1 MRGLPAEALLR
12 RDEAEVGADRWGLTQ
27 ELLAQVVELLSVLAA
42 EHRLRRPVELPR
54 PAHLS
59 SGRERERERD
69 GQGMARAVAVLR
81 RSGKAA
87 DRG

>member
-12 RDEAEVGADRWGLTQ
+12 RDGAEVGGDRWGLTQ
-27 ELLAQVVELLSVLAA
+27 ELLAQLVELVSVLAA

-54 PAHLS
+54 PAYLGA
-59 SGRERERERD
+59 GRAREWD
-69 GQGMARAVAVLR
+69 GKGMARAVAVLR

>member
-12 RDEAEVGADRWGLTQ
+12 RDGAEIGADRWGLTQ
-27 ELLAQVVELLSVLAA
+27 ELLAQLVELVSVLAA

-54 PAHLS
+54 PAYLS
-59 SGRERERERD
+59 AGRRPERD
-69 GQGMARAVAVLR
+69 GTGMARAVAVLR

-87 DRG
+87 GRG

>member
-1 MRGLPAEALLR
+1 MRGLPADALLR

-27 ELLAQVVELLSVLAA
+27 ELLAQLVELVSVLAA

-54 PAHLS
+54 PAYLS
-59 SGRERERERD
+59 AGRARERD
-69 GQGMARAVAVLR
+69 EQGMARAVAVLR

-87 DRG
+87 GRG

>member
-59 SGRERERERD
+59 TGRARERD
-69 GQGMARAVAVLR
+69 GKGMARAVAELR

>member
-59 SGRERERERD
+59 TGRARGRD
-69 GQGMARAVAVLR
+69 GKGMARAVAVLR

-87 DRG
+87 GRG

>member
-12 RDEAEVGADRWGLTQ
+12 RDGAEVGADRWGLTQ
-27 ELLAQVVELLSVLAA
+27 ELLAQLVELVSVLAA

-54 PAHLS
+54 PAYLRA
-59 SGRERERERD
+59 GRGHEHA

-81 RSGKAA
+81 RTGKAA
-87 DRG
+87 GRG

>member
-12 RDEAEVGADRWGLTQ
+12 RDGAEVGADRWGLTQ
-27 ELLAQVVELLSVLAA
+27 ELLAQLVELVSVLAA

-54 PAHLS
+54 PAYLS
-59 SGRERERERD
+59 AGRAHERD
-69 GQGMARAVAVLR
+69 SKGMARAVAVLR

-87 DRG
+87 RRG

>member
-12 RDEAEVGADRWGLTQ
+12 RDGAEIGADRWGLTQ
-27 ELLAQVVELLSVLAA
+27 ELLAQLVELVSVVAA

-59 SGRERERERD
+59 AGREYERD
-69 GQGMARAVAVLR
+69 VQGMARAVAVLR

-87 DRG
+87 SRG